1 MRDESAA
8 RIPILII
15 YVVPTIRCIAAGAL
29 TGSVRVHAAT
39 SRRSRIGGA
48 RCCSASC
55 ACRSTS
61 ATGTSSRSAAGATG
75 ATTSRSAATTAAALC
90 QRGRTDGDCCKQ
102 RKSEYFSYRHAGL
115 HVGVSFMKNRQ
126 PTDCSGLGKRQLG
139 PTTLIRVL
147 VPASPPPPC
156 KRPPGRLNP
165 LGRQSVQLCGSA
177 LWWRACCRSRNPLQ
191 AGPFDDESPVPPAG
205 LLFGAGRLCNQ
216 PASRPVDMVCS
227 DWWGAARPLGP
238 FEEVAPPPAP
248 RLLFRSDGV
257 QHSDA
262 TLA

>member
-1 MRDESAA
+1 VRSAA

-15 YVVPTIRCIAAGAL
+15 CVVPTIRCIAAGAL

-102 RKSEYFSYRHAGL
+102 RESEYFSYRHAGL
-115 HVGVSFMKNRQ
+115 HVGVSFMETASTRIVPIGQWQ
-126 PTDCSGLGKRQLG
+126 PG
-139 PTTLIRVL
+139 PCAVRLRRPSREATA
-147 VPASPPPPC
+147 PAAPVW
-156 KRPPGRLNP
+156 P
-165 LGRQSVQLCGSA
+165 LEYGTRGS
-177 LWWRACCRSRNPLQ
+177 SRT
-191 AGPFDDESPVPPAG
+191 
-205 LLFGAGRLCNQ
+205 C
-216 PASRPVDMVCS
+216 
-227 DWWGAARPLGP
+227 
-238 FEEVAPPPAP
+238 
-248 RLLFRSDGV
+248 
-257 QHSDA
+257 
-262 TLA
+262 